1 MSSGLPTWPS
11 DLQEHEGPLATHKLQ
26 SESKTHLLISTSLVC
41 PRSFGMLGPALPK
54 VSVSHCKPLC
64 VFLFNDAPNQFTAL
78 RSLHFQNVMYPL
90 LETPPFRVIQHTPS
104 KLHTLRIHL
113 KWCCYT
119 RSHVVNDK
127 WIFRSSPCHQTFP
140 SAFFHL
146 QMTSPAHQPKF
157 ENSCI
162 NTDPFINHESS

>member
-11 DLQEHEGPLATHKLQ
+11 GLQEHKGPLATHKLQ
-26 SESKTHLLISTSLVC
+26 SESKTRLLISTSLVC
-41 PRSFGMLGPALPK
+41 PRSFGMLRPALPK
-54 VSVSHCKPLC
+54 VSVSHNKPLC